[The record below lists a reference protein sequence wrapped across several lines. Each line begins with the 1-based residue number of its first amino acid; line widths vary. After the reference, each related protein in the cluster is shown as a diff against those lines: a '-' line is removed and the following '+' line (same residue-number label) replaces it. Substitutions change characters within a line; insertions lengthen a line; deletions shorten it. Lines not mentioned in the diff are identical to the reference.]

1 MPCYH
6 PRPAFQNTVTRQ
18 VKFSLDYYGLD
29 RIGILQG
36 IWKPISL
43 PCGQCIGCRL
53 ERSRQWAVRCVLE
66 ASMHKENCFVTLTYN
81 DDNLP
86 PDLSLDKRV
95 FQLFMKRLRKRVKV
109 PIRFFACGEYGE
121 KLQRPHY
128 HVILFGID
136 LRKEEKECQHFSCL
150 SSRFVLSSR
159 SLLLSTNILSELWP
173 YGFSSVGT
181 CTFESAA
188 YVARYCLKKVTG
200 KAGKA
205 FYEGRTPPFVL
216 MSNRPGIAKPWY
228 DKYCADVS
236 Q

>member
-1 MPCYH
+1 
-6 PRPAFQNTVTRQ
+6 
-18 VKFSLDYYGLD
+18 
-29 RIGILQG
+29 
-36 IWKPISL
+36 
-43 PCGQCIGCRL
+43 
-53 ERSRQWAVRCVLE
+53 
-66 ASMHKENCFVTLTYN
+66 MHKENCFVTLTYN

-86 PDLSLDKRV
+86 PDLSLDKRA

-136 LRKEEKECQHFSCL
+136 LRKEDSNLCL
-150 SSRFVLSSR
+150 ISGHSEFLPCTSLLCGRSIVLSNV
-159 SLLLSTNILSELWP
+159 LLKELWP

-228 DKYCADVS
+228 DKYCADVYPRDAVF
-236 Q
+236 

>member
-1 MPCYH
+1 
-6 PRPAFQNTVTRQ
+6 
-18 VKFSLDYYGLD
+18 
-29 RIGILQG
+29 
-36 IWKPISL
+36 
-43 PCGQCIGCRL
+43 
-53 ERSRQWAVRCVLE
+53 
-66 ASMHKENCFVTLTYN
+66 MHKENCFVTLTYN

-86 PDLSLDKRV
+86 PDLSLDKRA

-136 LRKEEKECQHFSCL
+136 LRKENQSWRPDADAFPRFCSLL
-150 SSRFVLSSR
+150 SSMPQSSLFAGRSIVLSST
-159 SLLLSTNILSELWP
+159 LLSELWP
-173 YGFSSVGT
+173 YGFSSVGI

-228 DKYCADVS
+228 DKYCADVYPRDAVF
-236 Q
+236 